1 MRVVFAFLVLFIGTL
16 CADAQVRARIL
27 TIVTEPRA
35 TVWIDDVSYG
45 RTGADGRLTLRT
57 FATST
62 HRLRVRAN
70 GFREVAQTL
79 TAAQRGEIRIA
90 LVKTTDAAEIAFQK
104 AESETGDRERQVEFY
119 REAIRLRPN
128 FPEAYIGMAR
138 TLAEMEELE
147 AAHEAIANARK
158 YRPGYA
164 TASAVEGRLF
174 KDEGDEEK
182 AIASFRRAIREG
194 KGFQP
199 EAHTGL
205 GLIFKDSAGA
215 FAATGDADS
224 EDEFYRLAAA
234 ELRKAATQLVGA
246 PDALI
251 IYQLL
256 GDCYERAKM
265 WDEAIAAY
273 REVIELFPD
282 ANEVTMFR
290 SFITQIEKR
299 KGEQ

>member
-1 MRVVFAFLVLFIGTL
+1 MKKLAALLLFLLAAVVAE
-16 CADAQVRARIL
+16 AQVKARTL

-57 FATST
+57 FATGT

-70 GFREVAQTL
+70 GFREAAQTL
-79 TAAQRGEIRIA
+79 TAARRGEIRVA
-90 LVKTTDAAEIAFQK
+90 LVETTDAAEIAFQK
-104 AESETGDRERQVEFY
+104 AESETGDRERQVGLYE
-119 REAIRLRPN
+119 EAIRLRPN
-128 FPEAYIGMAR
+128 FPEAYIGLAR
-138 TLAEMEELE
+138 TLAEIEELE
-147 AAHEAIANARK
+147 GAHEAIAKARK
-158 YRPGYA
+158 YRSGYA

-174 KDEGDEEK
+174 KDEGEDEK

-205 GLIFKDSAGA
+205 GLIFKDQAGA
-215 FAATGDADS
+215 FAASGDADS
-224 EDEFYRLAAA
+224 EDEYHRLAAA

-246 PDALI
+246 PDALV

-290 SFITQIEKR
+290 SLITQIEKR
-299 KGEQ
+299 KAEQ